1 MSNSSIEVKERRLG
15 LPFSSLRGSAIHLF
29 LVLGL
34 SLLPFVLPRYIL
46 SLAIEVLLFAIFAM
60 SLDLLLGYTGLV
72 SFGHAAFF
80 GLGGYLVAFLA
91 RGPSANLLI
100 TVPIVLIGTG
110 IAAGIIGYLVLRT
123 RGIYFLMLT
132 LAISQ
137 MLFGLAVKWTA
148 VTGGSDGLSG
158 IPRPHIS
165 LAGLSWE
172 FDSNVRFYYLV
183 ALAFLVSWWTL
194 RRFVSSPFG
203 QTLRGV
209 KENESRMRAL
219 GYNTWRYTLAAF
231 VIAGAFGGLS
241 GLLFTHFNWHAA
253 PESLYYTVSGQ
264 VMMMV
269 IIGGSGTLIGP
280 ILGAALVRLL
290 PSFASTYID
299 RWQTLMGLIF
309 MAFVL
314 YAPGGIIGIKEFY
327 QRRTRQ
333 LKAPT
338 SEDTGK

>member
-1 MSNSSIEVKERRLG
+1 MSNSSIDVEKRHPGSPVAMLRGGAIYLLLLLVLSA
-15 LPFSSLRGSAIHLF
+15 LPF
-29 LVLGL
+29 
-34 SLLPFVLPRYIL
+34 LLPTYFL

-80 GLGGYLVAFLA
+80 GLGGYIVAFVA
-91 RGPSANLLI
+91 RDLSANLLV
-100 TVPIVLIGTG
+100 TLPIVLISTAL
-110 IAAGIIGYLVLRT
+110 AALIIGYLILRT

-158 IPRPHIS
+158 VPRPYIS
-165 LAGLSWE
+165 LAGVGWE
-172 FDSNVRFYYLV
+172 FDSNVRFYYLI
-183 ALAFLVSWWTL
+183 LFAFLFSWWTL
-194 RRFVSSPFG
+194 SRLVGSPFG
-203 QTLRGV
+203 QTLKGI

-219 GYNTWRYTLAAF
+219 GYNTWRYTLVVF
-231 VIAGAFGGLS
+231 VIAGVFGGLS

-269 IIGGSGTLIGP
+269 IIGGSGTLVGP

-309 MAFVL
+309 IAFVL
-314 YAPGGIIGIKEFY
+314 YAPRGIVGIRGFY
-327 QRRTRQ
+327 RRRSSLLRAHVRGST
-333 LKAPT
+333 
-338 SEDTGK
+338 DT